1 MSRFQTSH
9 SKYAAADL
17 VFQFGE
23 PGVYYANGVT
33 TGGGRSIS
41 GIVERDVRVITD
53 QGIPALATFVTVRDD
68 AAKGITSTEIDTG
81 LDLYSVSLRIGET
94 PQIRQIVFVE
104 STEAGLVRF
113 QVN

>member
-1 MSRFQTSH
+1 VSRFQTSH

-17 VFQFGE
+17 IFQFGE
-23 PGVYYANGVT
+23 PGIYYADGN
-33 TGGGRSIS
+33 TGSGRSIK
-41 GIVERDVRVITD
+41 GVVERDVRVITD
-53 QGIPALATFVTVRDD
+53 EGIPALATFVTVRND
-68 AAKGITSTEIDTG
+68 ATRGITSTEIDTG

-113 QVN
+113 RVS